1 MKDYEL
7 FNDSMRMDE
16 PYNPQMSEHKFDF
29 TSEVEGYNQ
38 LANLKPSVSPQLGS
52 VLATHTSNTSE
63 NKGLIEVKD
72 PKALQRQLEA
82 QLMNAGPIS
91 KTQIYRKIPVT
102 EVEPNTFKKIPIKPI
117 PNKIYSSEDS
127 DSDDSPG
134 PKHSRVERKPSAAP
148 IAKGIFRSQSIS
160 KNTVIKQKKE
170 DANKIGLLVQD
181 DMSFG
186 ETSSSG
192 GFDQNSS
199 SSDSFDERSEM
210 RSKNSRIKLRKL
222 ETNLPETLE
231 LKVAPSELLDD
242 FFDDPIEHPLLPTNR
257 FTKFK
262 SEAPRS
268 IGGLRQHKS
277 LFGGPIKPKAK
288 DDTQRQKY
296 PVKGAAVLGKPIPKQ
311 DIIREASAIKEESSK
326 KIAKLIDNPVDK
338 VASKTF
344 YGISPLEMAKKL
356 DEEEAKEEAKKEEI
370 KGDKIKDDTPE
381 EKPVVKTF
389 LGFKDTNQPPK
400 QMTSSPFGGSSGV
413 NIFQKKSETKMQNE
427 NPTLSTGTF
436 GQSSLSQAI
445 ASNPSQNFGAIN
457 QVARTFGGANKES
470 TAGFTGFKSI
480 IGSSEPTANTFLA
493 SGANKQ
499 DDNDMAE
506 DDIFGTGLPTQPSG
520 FTNPSPFNQNA
531 GNFGQPNSFI
541 PSGTINPSLGFDPK
555 SNPSF
560 TTRRK

>member
-16 PYNPQMSEHKFDF
+16 PYEPQMSYHKFDF

-38 LANLKPSVSPQLGS
+38 LSSSKPSVSPQLGS

-82 QLMNAGPIS
+82 QLMNAGPTS
-91 KTQIYRKIPVT
+91 KSQIHRKIPVAK
-102 EVEPNTFKKIPIKPI
+102 VEPNTFKKVPIKSI
-117 PNKIYSSEDS
+117 PNKMYSSEDS
-127 DSDDSPG
+127 DSDASPG

-148 IAKGIFRSQSIS
+148 IVKGIIRAQSMS
-160 KNTVIKQKKE
+160 KNSNLKQKKE
-170 DANKIGLLVQD
+170 DADKIGLLVQD

-186 ETSSSG
+186 DTSSSG
-192 GFDQNSS
+192 GFDQDS
-199 SSDSFDERSEM
+199 SSDSFDERSEK
-210 RSKNSRIKLRKL
+210 RSNNGKIKLRKL

-231 LKVAPSELLDD
+231 LKVAPSEALDD
-242 FFDDPIEHPLLPTNR
+242 FFDDPIEHPLLPSNR

-262 SEAPRS
+262 SEAPRA

-277 LFGGPIKPKAK
+277 LFGGLNKPRAK
-288 DDTQRQKY
+288 DDTQKQKY
-296 PVKGAAVLGKPIPKQ
+296 PIKSAAVSGTPIPKQ
-311 DIIREASAIKEESSK
+311 DIIREASARKEESSK
-326 KIAKLIDNPVDK
+326 KIATLIDTAVEK

-356 DEEEAKEEAKKEEI
+356 DQEEEAKEEPKKEEI
-370 KGDKIKDDTPE
+370 SEIKKDDTPE
-381 EKPVVKTF
+381 EKPKVNTF
-389 LGFKDTNQPPK
+389 LGFKEPNQPSKP
-400 QMTSSPFGGSSGV
+400 SSSTPFGGSSGA
-413 NIFQKKSETKMQNE
+413 NIFQKKSESTMHND

-445 ASNPSQNFGAIN
+445 ASNPTQGFGAIA
-457 QVARTFGGANKES
+457 QVGRTFGGANKEP
-470 TAGFTGFKSI
+470 TTGFTGFKSI
-480 IGSSEPTANTFLA
+480 IGSSQPSTSTFLA

-520 FTNPSPFNQNA
+520 ITNPSPFNQNA
-531 GNFGQPNSFI
+531 GNFGQPNNFI
-541 PSGTINPSLGFDPK
+541 PSGTISTSLGFDPK